1 MENCITKQELEK
13 LIENKVKFQLVDVRS
28 EEEFNELHIPIA
40 TNFSIEKI
48 DSDQNKLDKEIL
60 IVTTCGKG
68 GGRSEN
74 ASRKLQDLGFKASY
88 LCGGTFGWFEK

>member
-13 LIENKVKFQLVDVRS
+13 LIENKVKFQLIDVRS
-28 EEEFNELHIPIA
+28 EEEFNEIHIPIA
-40 TNFSIEKI
+40 TNFSIDKI
-48 DSDQNKLDKEIL
+48 DSEHRKLDKEIL
-60 IVTTCGKG
+60 IVTICGKG